1 MVAEAA
7 YEYLV
12 ISDSDV
18 RVSPNYLR
26 DVVRPLLQPE
36 VGLVTCLYRGL
47 PTGGL
52 ACGLTGA
59 EDGVTRFGKR
69 SGFSTSTPVRRLDVR
84 MENHGWIYR
93 PYRWM
98 VKRFA
103 PRKVIQRNVR
113 RSWSSTELW
122 SQRSV
127 TNTGQGK
134 FTLGTAFVLIDARW
148 SRGERGSSIRN
159 NLPIIEFIDED
170 CCRSIQD
177 A

>member
-1 MVAEAA
+1 FTAPTAAFGPVYESPTTRPSDFPEEDFGTAA

-69 SGFSTSTPVRRLDVR
+69 SGISTS
-84 MENHGWIYR
+84 
-93 PYRWM
+93 
-98 VKRFA
+98 
-103 PRKVIQRNVR
+103 
-113 RSWSSTELW
+113 
-122 SQRSV
+122 
-127 TNTGQGK
+127 
-134 FTLGTAFVLIDARW
+134 
-148 SRGERGSSIRN
+148 
-159 NLPIIEFIDED
+159 
-170 CCRSIQD
+170 
-177 A
+177 